1 MSHCTVIGKIV
12 FSQKFE
18 RKDVVELS
26 YFLMQ
31 KAMDNRIGIN
41 LDCNL
46 TRKAEYFYPIKNYI
60 KEGCIPYEI
69 LDNPLTNECSDIFDD
84 IWFGAKRLFEVRKS
98 AGILRLQKFYNEI
111 IRHEM
116 ISYITV
122 RFFDEHSSDP
132 EIKNKTDTYT
142 DEIKAEELGLFI
154 EDTPLDRDYT
164 EFPDVRL
171 KIVK

>member
-1 MSHCTVIGKIV
+1 MAHCTIMGKIV
-12 FSQKFE
+12 FSEKFE

-69 LDNPLTNECSDIFDD
+69 LDNPLQTNVLIYLMIS
-84 IWFGAKRLFEVRKS
+84 GSVRK
-98 AGILRLQKFYNEI
+98 
-111 IRHEM
+111 
-116 ISYITV
+116 
-122 RFFDEHSSDP
+122 DC
-132 EIKNKTDTYT
+132 
-142 DEIKAEELGLFI
+142 
-154 EDTPLDRDYT
+154 
-164 EFPDVRL
+164 L
-171 KIVK
+171 KSENRQEY

>member
-1 MSHCTVIGKIV
+1 MAHCTIMGKIV
-12 FSQKFE
+12 FSEKFE

-46 TRKAEYFYPIKNYI
+46 MRKAEYFYPIKNYI

-98 AGILRLQKFYNEI
+98 AGISG
-111 IRHEM
+111 
-116 ISYITV
+116 ISQ
-122 RFFDEHSSDP
+122 SS
-132 EIKNKTDTYT
+132 
-142 DEIKAEELGLFI
+142 
-154 EDTPLDRDYT
+154 RWR
-164 EFPDVRL
+164 V
-171 KIVK
+171 